1 MIRVFRKIRHQ
12 LLSENNYGIYLLYA
26 SGEILLVI
34 VGILLALQ
42 IDNWS
47 QVRADK
53 KSENYFLNQIHGEL
67 VSDSL
72 TVHQQKLVFETNLT
86 LIASLVDELHQPD
99 NMEEFNAAIRNYL
112 NDVWSAL
119 FITLNNAT
127 FEEMKSNAKL
137 GIIKNKILR
146 NRIVS
151 IYGQLNHTQQVFNSN
166 SDFLSPMDM
175 KMSFDYSL
183 SRFLEEQQPL
193 FGKYITEEDVYQ
205 LKELSK
211 ELESNA
217 ANWQMEALPSCLTNY
232 GRAGFSLGRRA
243 HLHPHPGQT
252 LGIVLL

>member
-1 MIRVFRKIRHQ
+1 M
-12 LLSENNYGIYLLYA
+12 
-26 SGEILLVI
+26 
-34 VGILLALQ
+34 
-42 IDNWS
+42 
-47 QVRADK
+47 
-53 KSENYFLNQIHGEL
+53 
-67 VSDSL
+67 

-86 LIASLVDELHQPD
+86 LIASLVNELHQPD

-119 FITLNNAT
+119 FITVNNAT

-205 LKELSK
+205 LKEIH
-211 ELESNA
+211 EALESNA
-217 ANWQMEALPSCLTNY
+217 ANWNWSMVELIPVLESQLNEIRSVIKDIEDYLANGSLALPN
-232 GRAGFSLGRRA
+232 
-243 HLHPHPGQT
+243 
-252 LGIVLL
+252 